1 MSIKIFENYPV
12 KYYFSKRIS
21 GLDGLNIKP
30 FIAVQKHTD
39 NVFLIKEKSDTTKRP
54 IADAIITDIKK
65 TPIGVKTADCV
76 PLLMYD
82 LENNV
87 IAAVHSGWKG
97 TVQKIAVKTIKKMAE
112 VYKSKPQNILIAIGP
127 SICGKCYSV
136 GEDVIKELK
145 KIISYDFY
153 IKKDDR
159 FFIDL
164 KEINKNLLKDAGV
177 KEENIFIHPDCTYCK
192 SEEYQSYRYHKNTLS
207 FQISY
212 ITLE

>member
-1 MSIKIFENYPV
+1 MSIEIFKNYPV
-12 KYYFSKRIS
+12 KSYFSKRIK
-21 GLDGLNIKP
+21 GLEELNIKP
-30 FIAVQKHTD
+30 FISVQKHTD
-39 NVFLIKEKSDTTKRP
+39 KIFLIKDKSDTINRP
-54 IADAIITDIKK
+54 IADALITNLKK
-65 TPIGVKTADCV
+65 IPIGVKTADCV

-82 LENNV
+82 IENNV

-97 TVQKIAVKTIKKMAE
+97 TAQKIAVKTIKKMAE
-112 VYKSKPQNILIAIGP
+112 VYKSKPQNILIAVGP

-136 GEDVIKELK
+136 GKDVIDELK
-145 KIISYDFY
+145 KPISYDFY

-177 KEENIFIHPDCTYCK
+177 EEKNIFIYPDCTYCK
-192 SEEYQSYRYHKNTLS
+192 NEEYQSYRYHKNTLS

-212 ITLE
+212 IMLE

>member
-1 MSIKIFENYPV
+1 MNIEIFKNYPV
-12 KYYFSKRIS
+12 KSYFSKRIN
-21 GLDGLNIKP
+21 GLEELNIKP

-39 NVFLIKEKSDTTKRP
+39 KIFLIKEKSDTTNRP
-54 IADAIITDIKK
+54 IADALITNLKK
-65 TPIGVKTADCV
+65 IPIGVKTADCV

-82 LENNV
+82 IENNV

-97 TVQKIAVKTIKKMAE
+97 TAQKIAVKTIKKMTE
-112 VYKSKPQNILIAIGP
+112 VYKSKPQNILIAVGP
-127 SICGKCYSV
+127 SICGRCYSV
-136 GEDVIKELK
+136 GKDVIEEFK

-177 KEENIFIHPDCTYCK
+177 EEKNIFIHPDCTYCK
-192 SEEYQSYRYHKNTLS
+192 NEEYQSYRYHKNTLS

-212 ITLE
+212 IMIE